1 MKPTFEIVKLAA
13 KDCLKHWKALLLF
26 SFPIRI
32 TLYLLSTLLGLQD
45 HSGLSGL
52 VNDFYVYRPGNMLS
66 FFPILITVIVFAV
79 RAFAIDLIVGLTLY
93 LLLSS
98 PQKKKSTK
106 LVKSWISSAP
116 RFLLSKVILVGFYL
130 LWLGLTYL
138 LLYCASAYRQSD
150 ASAGSSICTL
160 LSQFLAFAVII
171 AMPFLFFC
179 FNLTR
184 VAVVEHECSFR
195 EGFRRMTGL
204 LTNHPLKKI
213 WSYLK
218 IELILGI
225 PYIIAGIYV
234 WNINYPFVNIM
245 MVSDLLPIVLLL
257 NICMEP
263 LRYAAYIRLYRK
275 FTGTERL
282 YQ

>member
-1 MKPTFEIVKLAA
+1 MKTTIEIIKFSS

-26 SFPIRI
+26 SGLIRI
-32 TLYLLSTLLGLQD
+32 ALYLSSTLIGLQD
-45 HSGLSGL
+45 SSGLSDL
-52 VNDFYVYRPGNMLS
+52 VNEFYVYRPGNMLS
-66 FFPILITVIVFAV
+66 FCPILITVIVFAI
-79 RAFAIDLIVGLTLY
+79 RAFAIDLIVGLTVY
-93 LLLSS
+93 ILLLS
-98 PQKKKSTK
+98 PQKTK
-106 LVKSWISSAP
+106 AAELAKSWTSSAP
-116 RFLLSKVILVGFYL
+116 RFLLSKAILIGLYL

-138 LLYCASAYRQSD
+138 LLYCASAYRQSY
-150 ASAGSSICTL
+150 ASAGSNICTL
-160 LSQFLAFAVII
+160 LSQFLAFSVIL

-184 VAVVEHECSFR
+184 VAIVQNECSFR
-195 EGFRRMTGL
+195 EGFRRTTEL
-204 LTNHPLKKI
+204 LTNHSLKKI

-218 IELILGI
+218 IELILVI

-245 MVSDLLPIVLLL
+245 MVSDLFPIVLLL

-275 FTGTERL
+275 LTGTERL
-282 YQ
+282 YA